1 MIFPESI
8 ISEIATGVLALKRR
22 PIVVGIDGPGG
33 SGKSTLARD
42 LAEYLQVSVAIVQGD
57 DFYSDMPE
65 EEKANLS
72 PEGGYES
79 YFDWRRIRSAVL
91 EPIRSGA
98 KNLRYQRYDWD
109 NARMGSWIDIPT
121 PEVVFVEG
129 VYTFRPQLRDLL
141 DFTVYVRTG
150 EETQARR
157 LIERGENSNEW
168 IERWNAASNIYES
181 QVKPWENADL
191 VIDGE

>member
-1 MIFPESI
+1 M
-8 ISEIATGVLALKRR
+8 R
-22 PIVVGIDGPGG
+22 
-33 SGKSTLARD
+33 
-42 LAEYLQVSVAIVQGD
+42 
-57 DFYSDMPE
+57 E
-65 EEKANLS
+65 EEKAKLS

-79 YFDWRRIRSAVL
+79 YFDWRRLRTEVL
-91 EPIRSGA
+91 ESIRGGA

-109 NARMGSWIDIPT
+109 NAKMGSWIDIPM

-129 VYTFRPQLRDLL
+129 VYMLRPQLRDLL

-157 LIERGENSNEW
+157 LIERGENTNEW

-181 QVKPWENADL
+181 KVTPWGYADL
-191 VIDGE
+191 VIEGE